1 MRPTLG
7 WKSMCETTTLL
18 AEGRSRLTSC
28 NLDNLVQ
35 GHELVLTVV
44 TAVLDVAQDRLET
57 EYTDE
62 TVGFSRFPNPMGRR
76 FLVMTV
82 NLGM

>member
-18 AEGRSRLTSC
+18 AEGRSRLTSW

-44 TAVLDVAQDRLET
+44 TAVLGVAQDRLET

-62 TVGFSRFPNPMGRR
+62 TVSFSRFPIQWGVV
-76 FLVMTV
+76 FSS
-82 NLGM
+82 

>member
-1 MRPTLG
+1 MKPQ
-7 WKSMCETTTLL
+7 TLL
-18 AEGRSRLTSC
+18 VEGRSRLTSW

-57 EYTDE
+57 EYTARSIS
-62 TVGFSRFPNPMGRR
+62 FSRFPIQWGVV
-76 FLVMTV
+76 FSS
-82 NLGM
+82 